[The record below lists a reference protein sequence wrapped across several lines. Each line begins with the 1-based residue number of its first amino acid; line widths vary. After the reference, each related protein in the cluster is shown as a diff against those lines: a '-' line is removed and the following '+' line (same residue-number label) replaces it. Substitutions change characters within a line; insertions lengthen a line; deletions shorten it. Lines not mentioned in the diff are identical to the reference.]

1 MKNFLRNFLRVGVV
15 AAVVTLPVAWA
26 AEGKKED
33 GKAGSSFYKTPP
45 MFSTAPATDK
55 SQQSIDRFGP
65 VGIGIE
71 LYPPAFVMKV
81 GNVEPG
87 SPADGKLKK
96 GQIIETINGQK
107 LQDIDPRIQLGN
119 IITAAEATDGLIKFK
134 LKDAGEVVV
143 KIPVLGAYSPTWP
156 LNCPKSDTIVRDFA
170 EYLKKPGANK
180 GFAGIGMLFLLGT
193 GDDTDLDTVRQW
205 VHGLAGK
212 PAPTYAWHLGY
223 GGIPLCE
230 YYLRTGDPVALPVI
244 QKWVDTAVA
253 EEFLGGW
260 SQKGHAGAVTYGG
273 GGGLHNAGGTH
284 VATFLLL
291 AKECGANVP
300 DRTLRDVLVHHFRWA
315 GRGNTPYGDNLPEQG
330 LVDNGKN
337 GKLAFAMAAAAA
349 LTPDG
354 ENSIYAGARDVAA
367 LTSFY
372 TTTFMLHG
380 HTGGGIGEIWRS
392 AAMCLLAD
400 KRPQMYRNFLE
411 SRRWHYELSR
421 RFDGSFGILGGA
433 RYDNEEWGAGYAL
446 TYIVPRKT
454 LRITG
459 APPTKFS
466 KQFKLPERPWGT
478 KADDAFDS
486 IEPATMPDG
495 TKPDFSRETVAKDS
509 GKPLLVAFAQ
519 PDVDDATIRRCA
531 HHPDQFVRYVA
542 ANKALGM
549 NSAYLS
555 RPTVAGD
562 VRTKLAMELFHS
574 KDARVRRAILTAISA
589 RFEGAELMAFL
600 GEDGWAKVIGMLR
613 DPAESWWVKQAA
625 LQLVARMP
633 AEAIVPHV
641 DLITGFLQHEEWWL
655 QNAALSALTP
665 VAVEERCYRKVIPA
679 MAELVRTSQRW
690 NTSGPLRYGPLP
702 EMLREAPVA
711 VQQFAAEEFRKAY
724 AGYTGVKTAAGGL
737 DISRVYESHR
747 EFIARTIATL
757 EGGYDLLYQTARQ
770 QFPND
775 PLPLESVFLDADFD
789 KFGPELRKVIKPVIR
804 DHLIYE
810 YMAKNRAKL
819 LAAAAGNEQN
829 QFIEKS
835 SALDGL
841 VDLYQKIDV
850 TDYDWHAFGPDLKN
864 AKWDYWMFDP
874 PEKLAYDLTP
884 WRYRKV
890 TVPAGMEAWFKPE
903 FDPVKAGWKQ
913 GLAPFGQFDGKLVTD
928 KAEMSKIRSLGRY
941 PMRTFWDKEVLLV
954 RGTFEFP
961 ALKPGHRYRLG
972 VNYGNNVGGG
982 DGYRIYINGK
992 QLIEV
997 KTGVGRREGG
1007 RERGAFITKEFLDQF
1022 GKGPVT
1028 IAAITFLRYGNRAV
1042 VTMPPVPQGCFSL
1055 EMEEM
1060 KLPPLDAVTFQ
1071 KAATVM
1077 PMRSAAWQAR
1087 QDPDDAERST
1097 EEGLFKYDGKFVANP
1112 AVLGDWTTV
1121 AVVPALEDFTPA
1133 KRGDINGAPFKQISF
1148 KDGGTTDAS
1157 AFIWSGNILMDL
1169 NRYQALQMTVKGD
1182 HLFIEAGGFSEKNP
1196 VGWKSPLVVLKR
1208 TNK

>member
-1 MKNFLRNFLRVGVV
+1 MGSPEESRELQPTAQGPITMKTKLCLIAVLWIAN
-15 AAVVTLPVAWA
+15 AAL
-26 AEGKKED
+26 AE
-33 GKAGSSFYKTPP
+33 SQFYKTPP
-45 MFSTAPATDK
+45 LFSTAPATDK

-65 VGIGIE
+65 LGIGIE
-71 LYPPAFVMKV
+71 LHQPPFVMKV

-119 IITAAEATDGLIKFK
+119 IITAAEATDGLVTFR

-156 LNCPKSDTIVRDFA
+156 LNCPKSDKIVRDFA
-170 EYLKKPGANK
+170 AYLKKPGANK
-180 GFAGIGMLFLLGT
+180 GFAGVGMLFLLGT

-244 QKWVDTAVA
+244 QKWVDNAVA

-273 GGGLHNAGGTH
+273 GGGLHNAAGTA
-284 VATFLLL
+284 VLTFLLL
-291 AKECGANVP
+291 AKECGATMP
-300 DRTLRDVLVHHFRWA
+300 DETLQRVLTQFFRFA
-315 GRGNTPYGDNLPEQG
+315 GRGVNPYGDNRPESG
-330 LVDNGKN
+330 LVDNGRN
-337 GKLAFAMAAAAA
+337 GNLAFAMAAAAA

-354 ENSIYAGARDVAA
+354 ENSIYAGARDVSA
-367 LTSFY
+367 LYSFHS
-372 TTTFMLHG
+372 TTFMLHG

-392 AAMCLLAD
+392 AAMGLLHA
-400 KRPQMYRNFLE
+400 KLPKQYRDFMD

-433 RYDNEEWGAGYAL
+433 RYDTVEWGTGFAL
-446 TYIVPRKT
+446 AYIVPRQT

-466 KQFKLPERPWGT
+466 KQYKLPERPWGT
-478 KADDAFDS
+478 AADDGFESVPLADVAGETLVNDPGRPFL
-486 IEPATMPDG
+486 ERM
-495 TKPDFSRETVAKDS
+495 TKTV
-509 GKPLLVAFAQ
+509 
-519 PDVDDATIRRCA
+519 VDDATLRRYA
-531 HHPDQFVRYVA
+531 RHPSFFVRTTAARKVMGVDTMYLGGVSGKGEIRVA
-542 ANKALGM
+542 
-549 NSAYLS
+549 
-555 RPTVAGD
+555 
-562 VRTKLAMELFHS
+562 LAKELMKS
-574 KDARVRRAILTAISA
+574 GDARVRRGIYQALYE
-589 RFEGAELMAFL
+589 RLDGEELLAFL
-600 GEDGWAKVIGMLR
+600 GTEGFTEVIERLR
-613 DPAESWWVKQAA
+613 DPAESWWVKEA
-625 LQLVARMP
+625 LLQVVARCP
-633 AEAIVPHV
+633 TDAIVPHV
-641 DLITGFLQHEEWWL
+641 DFLTGFLKHPEWWL
-655 QNAALSALTP
+655 QAGALSALTP
-665 VAVEERCYRKVIPA
+665 VATEERCYRKVIPP

-690 NTSGPLRYGPLP
+690 NTSGALRYGPLP
-702 EMLREAPVA
+702 EKLREAPVA
-711 VQQFAAEEFRKAY
+711 VQQFAAEEFRQAY

-737 DISRVYESHR
+737 DISRVYDSHR
-747 EFIARTIATL
+747 EFIAKTIANL

-819 LAAAAGNEQN
+819 LAAAAATEQN

-841 VDLYQKIDV
+841 VDLYQKMDV

-874 PEKLAYDLTP
+874 PEKQAYDISP

-890 TVPAGMEAWFKPE
+890 TLPAGMETWFMPD

-913 GLAPFGQFDGKLVTD
+913 GLAPFGQFDGKLVT
-928 KAEMSKIRSLGRY
+928 EMEEVSKIRNLGRY

-961 ALKPGHRYRLG
+961 ALKPGHLYRLG
-972 VNYGNNVGGG
+972 VNWGNNVGGG

-997 KTGVGRREGG
+997 KEGVGRRAGG

-1028 IAAITFLRYGNRAV
+1028 IAAITFLRYGSRAV

-1055 EMEEM
+1055 EMDEM
-1060 KLPPLDAVTFQ
+1060 KLPPLDAATFQ

-1077 PMRSAAWQAR
+1077 PMRSAEWQAQ

-1097 EEGLFKYDGKFVANP
+1097 EEGRFKYDGKFVANA

-1121 AVVPALEDFTPA
+1121 AVVPAMEDFTPT
-1133 KRGDINGAPFKQISF
+1133 KRADFKGAPFKQISF
-1148 KDGGTTDAS
+1148 KDGGTTDSS
-1157 AFIWSGNILMDL
+1157 AFIWSGNTLMDL
-1169 NRYQALQMTVKGD
+1169 NRYQALQMTVRGD
-1182 HLFIEAGGFSEKNP
+1182 YLFIEAGGFSEKNP
-1196 VGWKSPLVVLKR
+1196 VGWKSPLIVLKR
-1208 TNK
+1208 KDK